1 MNSGMT
7 IAAMPFYT
15 DDQQQAC
22 HSFHAHSS
30 KGQDGG
36 GRTATQSKI
45 ALAILTKI
53 KIRVARTQNLTMLQR
68 EFLGIC
74 VMFLR
79 SVTREAKAT
88 RLAILLVF
96 VMTLTACAS
105 RPVGVLVPS
114 GTATDATQVD
124 LLVATTRAPST
135 EPGVLFG
142 GERAEQVSAAEL
154 VISIPPDK
162 NRKIGEVQW
171 PKKLPPN
178 PETDFSTVSIKPLA
192 QLSDARPWLI
202 RTMPKSRR
210 VLLFVHG
217 FNNRYEDAV
226 YRFAQI
232 VHDSKTDVAPVIFT
246 WPSRAS
252 IWDYNYDKES
262 TNYSRDALEELLR
275 RASENPAVGEI
286 TVMAHSMGS
295 WLTVEAL
302 RQMAIRDGHVNS
314 KIKDVILASPDLDV
328 DVFRQQWLAMGSN
341 KPKFTIFVSQDD
353 RALALSRRIS
363 GNVDRVGQ
371 IDPSKEPYRTA
382 LERSG
387 ITVIDLTAVK
397 TGDKLNHGKFAE
409 SPEVVRLLGDR
420 LIAGQAVTESNVGL
434 GDRLGAVALGTA
446 QTVGSAASI
455 AVSTP
460 ILVFDPNT
468 RQNYK
473 GQIDRF
479 NTTVGNT
486 VTTAVGQ

>member
-1 MNSGMT
+1 MMAG
-7 IAAMPFYT
+7 ALVEF
-15 DDQQQAC
+15 
-22 HSFHAHSS
+22 
-30 KGQDGG
+30 KGHTM
-36 GRTATQSKI
+36 RP
-45 ALAILTKI
+45 
-53 KIRVARTQNLTMLQR
+53 VARLMVCL
-68 EFLGIC
+68 F
-74 VMFLR
+74 M
-79 SVTREAKAT
+79 S
-88 RLAILLVF
+88 
-96 VMTLTACAS
+96 MTLAACAS
-105 RPVGVLVPS
+105 RPVGVLVPTP
-114 GTATDATQVD
+114 TASDTTKVD

-135 EPGVLFG
+135 EPGVLYG
-142 GERAEQVSAAEL
+142 GERAEQVSAAEI
-154 VISIPPDK
+154 VVSIPPDK
-162 NRKIGEVQW
+162 NRKAGDVQW
-171 PKKLPPN
+171 PKKLPAD
-178 PETDFSTVSIKPLA
+178 PEKDFSTVSIKPLA
-192 QLSDARPWLI
+192 QLSDARSWLK
-202 RTMPKSRR
+202 RAMPKSRR

-226 YRFAQI
+226 YRYAQI

-252 IWDYNYDKES
+252 VFDYNYDKES

-275 RASENPAVGEI
+275 RAADDPSVGEI

-302 RQMAIRDGHVNS
+302 RQMAIRDGRVKA

-328 DVFRQQWLAMGSN
+328 DVFKTQFRAMGPN
-341 KPKFTIFVSQDD
+341 KPHFTIFVSQDD

-371 IDPSKEPYRTA
+371 IDPSKEPYRSA
-382 LERSG
+382 LERAG

-397 TGDKLNHGKFAE
+397 TDDKLRHGKFAS

-420 LIAGQAVTESNVGL
+420 LIDGQTVTDSNIGL

-455 AVSTP
+455 AVATP
-460 ILVFDPNT
+460 ILIFDPNT

-473 GQIDRF
+473 GQIDRL
-479 NTTVGNT
+479 NTSVGNT